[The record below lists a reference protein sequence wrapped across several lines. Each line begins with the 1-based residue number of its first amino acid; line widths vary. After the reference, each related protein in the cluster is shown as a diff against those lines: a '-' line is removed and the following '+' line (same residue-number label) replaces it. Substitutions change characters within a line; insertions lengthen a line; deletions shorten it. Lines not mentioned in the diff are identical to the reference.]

1 VYELYYQ
8 PEGVW
13 FGDCMPFFHEGVY
26 YLFHQRDTRR
36 PGPFGEPFGWAL
48 ATTTDFVIYTD
59 HGEIVLRGADD
70 EQDQFNFA
78 GSVFAANGRFVAA
91 YTGFNRDF
99 PQLGKPSQVLMA
111 AVSDDLLHWEK
122 TADGLVSPQEGYE
135 PDDWRDPFVLW
146 DDEHQ
151 RYLMILGA
159 RAAGERI
166 LTGRTVAFTSTDAT
180 SWEFAGD
187 FWAPGLFSMHEMP
200 DLFRIGDWWY
210 LLTTEYSDSSKTVYR
225 RSRSLDGR
233 GPRRATTRSTG
244 GRTTRPAR
252 PPALRQTMSTGTC
265 SAGCRPR
272 RTTTSSAGGSGAAR
286 SSYTRSISAL
296 TDRSGSGRQPACGQP
311 SAPCRS

>member
-1 VYELYYQ
+1 VYELHYQ

-48 ATTTDFVIYTD
+48 ATTTDFVTYTD

-70 EQDQFNFA
+70 ERDQFILA

-91 YTGFNRDF
+91 YTVNRDF

-122 TADGLVSPQEGYE
+122 IADGLVSPQEGYD

-146 DDEHQ
+146 DDEHR

-166 LTGRTVAFTSTDAT
+166 LTGRTV
-180 SWEFAGD
+180 
-187 FWAPGLFSMHEMP
+187 
-200 DLFRIGDWWY
+200 
-210 LLTTEYSDSSKTVYR
+210 
-225 RSRSLDGR
+225 
-233 GPRRATTRSTG
+233 
-244 GRTTRPAR
+244 
-252 PPALRQTMSTGTC
+252 STGTC

-296 TDRSGSGRQPACGQP
+296 TDRSGFDRRPACGQP

>member
-1 VYELYYQ
+1 MYELHYQ

-48 ATTTDFVIYTD
+48 ATTTDFVTYTD

-99 PQLGKPSQVLMA
+99 SQLGKPSQVLMT

-122 TADGLVSPQEGYE
+122 TADGLVSPQEGYD

-146 DDEHQ
+146 DDEHR

-166 LTGRTVAFTSTDAT
+166 LTGRDG
-180 SWEFAGD
+180 EHRY
-187 FWAPGLFSMHEMP
+187 LFGWVPTKE
-200 DLFRIGDWWY
+200 DDD
-210 LLTTEYSDSSKTVYR
+210 EQR
-225 RSRSLDGR
+225 RW
-233 GPRRATTRSTG
+233 
-244 GRTTRPAR
+244 
-252 PPALRQTMSTGTC
+252 QW
-265 SAGCRPR
+265 
-272 RTTTSSAGGSGAAR
+272 AAR

-296 TDRSGSGRQPACGQP
+296 TDRSGSDRRPACGQP